1 MSVQTGAGSILL
13 IASALAAAKT
23 MSAISNAAEAVAT
36 LEASHG
42 VGVGEYI
49 KITSGWGELNGRTVR
64 VSAVATNDVTLE
76 DVNTTDT
83 SRYPPGSGAGS
94 VREVTTWTEITE
106 IKADSFT
113 TSGGDQQFTD
123 ASPLSSTVDR
133 QLPTTKGAY
142 NVGWEVMDVSAGFYA
157 ARDASATPTP
167 FRISKGT
174 VNTVG
179 TAIFSVSEVP
189 KISGRDVTTYA
200 MSMSIQSTP
209 ITYFA

>member
-1 MSVQTGAGSILL
+1 MSVQTGAGSILS
-13 IASALAAAKT
+13 IASAIAAAKT

-49 KITSGWGELNGRTVR
+49 IVTSGWGELDGRTVR

-76 DVNTTDT
+76 DVDTSDT
-83 SRYPPGSGAGS
+83 SRYPPGSGIGS
-94 VREVTTWTEITE
+94 VREITTWTEIAQ
-106 IKADSFT
+106 IKADSFS

-123 ASPLSSTVDR
+123 ASPLSGTVDR
-133 QLPTTKGAY
+133 QLPTTKSAY
-142 NVGWEVMDVSAGFYA
+142 SVTFEVMDTSAGFNV
-157 ARDASATPTP
+157 ARGVSATPTP
-167 FRISKGT
+167 FRISKGA

-179 TAIFSVSEVP
+179 TGIWSVSEVG
-189 KISGRDVTTYA
+189 KISGREVTTYSVA
-200 MSMSIQSTP
+200 MSIQSTP